1 MSVDE
6 ANNRGLN
13 FAVAAFL
20 AALGVGL
27 VTAIPSEDELAH
39 KLDEIVIPV
48 VVVAFLAWY
57 FVGRNKYSRSLVP
70 LGTVGLVLI
79 MKAFALFVLEFS
91 DKEDRGDDLGITIVL
106 VAFLVIAAWSYLR
119 PPSTVPRK

>member
-1 MSVDE
+1 MIVDE

-27 VTAIPSEDELAH
+27 VTAIPSEDEFAH
-39 KLDEIVIPV
+39 KLDEIVIPI

-79 MKAFALFVLEFS
+79 VKAFALFVLEFS
-91 DKEDRGDDLGITIVL
+91 DKEDRGDDVGITIVL
-106 VAFLVIAAWSYLR
+106 VAFLVIASWNYLR
-119 PPSTVPRK
+119 PPATVPRK

>member
-13 FAVAAFL
+13 FTVAAFL

-27 VTAIPSEDELAH
+27 VTAVPSEDEFAH
-39 KLDEIVIPV
+39 KLDEIAIPMV
-48 VVVAFLAWY
+48 VVTFLVWY
-57 FVGRNKYSRSLVP
+57 FVDRNKYSRSLVP
-70 LGTVGLVLI
+70 LGTLALVLI

-91 DKEDRGDDLGITIVL
+91 DKVDRGDDIGIMV
-106 VAFLVIAAWSYLR
+106 VVSAFLVIAAGSYVR
-119 PPSTVPRK
+119 PPATTKP